1 MVYEVAV
8 IAVFTVALG
17 IFSYCI
23 YQMSWYMAD
32 IIYEYIRPIVERY

>member
-1 MVYEVAV
+1 MVSETIVILVFIVAIC
-8 IAVFTVALG
+8 IAC
-17 IFSYCI
+17 YCI

>member
-1 MVYEVAV
+1 MVSEVAV